1 MKKVWDAQKKSTE
14 WEKKGSDR
22 TYLTSPMTYPD
33 IALHSNGTRH
43 YLSFSHPPKTFF
55 ENVNGKI

>member
-1 MKKVWDAQKKSTE
+1 MKKVWDAQKRAQNG
-14 WEKKGSDR
+14 KKGSDR

-43 YLSFSHPPKTFF
+43 YLSFSHLPKTFF
-55 ENVNGKI
+55 ENVNREI